1 MNSLRLLELSFGG
14 WWCGVR
20 FSRDRDVHEP
30 LAPRPMRFCEA
41 VAKARTSPFA
51 LTPDLLDCPG
61 GRRALGWNGNE
72 ELLAREMAEKANITI
87 EAAHEVLRETPRIED
102 KLTHIIVGTCEA
114 PDIVVAYSQ
123 PESAMKLL
131 REWQAAHGEPLQ
143 TKVSAFMSV
152 CGAVAV
158 NAYRNQRICVS
169 FGCPEARKHGAI
181 GRDRLVIGLP
191 VSEVATIVLRIKE
204 TGQAALQRMV

>member
-1 MNSLRLLELSFGG
+1 MNDVRLLEVSFGG
-14 WWCGVR
+14 WWCGVKFCKEEEIR
-20 FSRDRDVHEP
+20 GP

-41 VAKARTSPFA
+41 IAAARTAPIS
-51 LTPDLLDCPG
+51 LTPELLNCPG
-61 GRRALGWNGNE
+61 GGRALGWNGNE
-72 ELLAREMAEKANITI
+72 ELLAREMAEKARITV
-87 EAAHEVLRETPRIED
+87 EAAHEVLQVTPRIQDEI
-102 KLTHIIVGTCEA
+102 THVVVGTYEA
-114 PDIVVAYSQ
+114 PDVVVAYSQ

-143 TKVSAFMSV
+143 VKVSAFMSV

-158 NAYRNQRICVS
+158 NAFRNQRICIS

-191 VSEVATIVLRIKE
+191 MSEVEAIVRRIKE
-204 TGQAALQRMV
+204 AGQAALQRVE